1 MTGNKIRQKTWFFCI
16 ITTVQEGSCPVLV
29 QSACIANAS
38 SLLLCTKQLMHAACR
53 QSLIEAYFGLIFFSR
68 KLTCRKD
75 WSLNGSRLLFIFSS
89 SVLCI
94 LSWFFFFFLWWLL
107 WLFLPDY
114 KMQWQQRKVVSKHFS
129 MFSGALRCRT
139 VVNGCRF
146 KGWSNQC
153 WMLFHTLIWG

>member
-16 ITTVQEGSCPVLV
+16 IPTVQEGSCPVLV
-29 QSACIANAS
+29 QSGCIANAS

-53 QSLIEAYFGLIFFSR
+53 QSLIEAYFGLIFPPENWRAEKTEALMDQDCFSFSHHQFSVFC
-68 KLTCRKD
+68 L
-75 WSLNGSRLLFIFSS
+75 GFSS
-89 SVLCI
+89 
-94 LSWFFFFFLWWLL
+94 FFLWWLL

>member
-16 ITTVQEGSCPVLV
+16 ITTVQEGNCPVLV

-89 SVLCI
+89 SVFCI
-94 LSWFFFFFLWWLL
+94 LSWFFFFFFYGDCCGYFFLIIKCNDNREKSYPSILACFPVLWGAGPLL
-107 WLFLPDY
+107 MDVGL
-114 KMQWQQRKVVSKHFS
+114 KVE
-129 MFSGALRCRT
+129 AI
-139 VVNGCRF
+139 NAGCC
-146 KGWSNQC
+146 ST
-153 WMLFHTLIWG
+153 H